1 LGKDKE
7 IVKRWKQERDGKES
21 YQEEEP
27 KDVQNKIIYEEK
39 MELYNKFKPLIND
52 IVLINNQYLIS
63 VAPKI
68 DDRIRLLS

>member
-1 LGKDKE
+1 MGKDKE